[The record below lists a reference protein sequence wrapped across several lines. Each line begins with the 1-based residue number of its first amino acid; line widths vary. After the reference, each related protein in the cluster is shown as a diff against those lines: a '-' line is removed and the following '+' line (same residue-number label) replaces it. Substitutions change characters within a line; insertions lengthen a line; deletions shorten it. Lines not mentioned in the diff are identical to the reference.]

1 MKMCR
6 FFFGSMSIGGVEI
19 KAIFTSHVGGKF
31 PARLLCVAE
40 GHSEEEHSEIVEV
53 AHSEADAFQNFGFV
67 LLPQ

>member
-6 FFFGSMSIGGVEI
+6 FFFGSMSIVGVEI
-19 KAIFTSHVGGKF
+19 KAIITSRVREKS
-31 PARLLCVAE
+31 PARLLCTA
-40 GHSEEEHSEIVEV
+40 EEHSEIVEV